1 MAACTV
7 LVVTRDK
14 WGAAQK
20 ALPLNMFTL
29 RPLLKDGS
37 LVPVDSSVIQR
48 SDTLSDLQSKARK
61 AKNFTSKIKCHI
73 SSNQRKI
80 ICAEKSCHALQIL

>member
-1 MAACTV
+1 MAACTI

-14 WGAAQK
+14 GGAAQK

-48 SDTLSDLQSKARK
+48 SATLSDL
-61 AKNFTSKIKCHI
+61 
-73 SSNQRKI
+73 
-80 ICAEKSCHALQIL
+80 